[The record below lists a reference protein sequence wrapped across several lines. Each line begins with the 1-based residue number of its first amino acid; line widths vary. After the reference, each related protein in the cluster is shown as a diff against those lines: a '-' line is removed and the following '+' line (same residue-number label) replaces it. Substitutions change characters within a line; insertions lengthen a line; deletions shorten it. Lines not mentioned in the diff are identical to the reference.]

1 MAVVSELI
9 DLGLALK
16 RQGRL
21 KGAIEHFRQLQATY
35 PQNVRIMFELA
46 VCWSEFDVP
55 EQALPLYRDLLAR
68 PKGKSLPAK
77 DLPRLYTRLGAA
89 LYALQEYDQALS
101 ILDEGLRFHPSYRPL
116 RAYRIFALQAAEMPG
131 SALHDALEL
140 MLESLAPSRW
150 DTFED
155 QIRQIVKALR
165 APHDEAAIAAD
176 PPDIKAEVQASEI
189 QDTRALAQPAEGNQS
204 RPPVHDSPAPLD
216 LEEKVEKDQQP
227 ETAADNKIAVEWSAP
242 IEEDFEL
249 DLRVMKQRAKTRVN
263 KNARGGRGQLGK
275 KAVRI
280 NISDAKNK
288 NETASKDDAN
298 SDPSAPSAT
307 SGKFQIP
314 IDSD

>member
-16 RQGRL
+16 RQGKL

-35 PQNVRIMFELA
+35 PENVRIMFELA

-68 PKGKSLPAK
+68 PKGKSLLAK

-101 ILDEGLRFHPSYRPL
+101 ILDEGLRLHPSYRPL

-131 SALHDALEL
+131 SALNDALEL
-140 MLESLAPSRW
+140 MLESLAPSHW
-150 DTFED
+150 DSFED

-165 APHDEAAIAAD
+165 APLDEDAIAAD
-176 PPDIKAEVQASEI
+176 PPDFKAEAE
-189 QDTRALAQPAEGNQS
+189 PAEDMQS
-204 RPPVHDSPAPLD
+204 RPPVHDSPTSPERAA
-216 LEEKVEKDQQP
+216 KVEKEQVPGSAEDH
-227 ETAADNKIAVEWSAP
+227 KIAVDWSAP

-249 DLRVMKQRAKTRVN
+249 DLRVHKQAAKTRV
-263 KNARGGRGQLGK
+263 KKKARDRRGQLGK

-280 NISDAKNK
+280 NISDAKDK
-288 NETASKDDAN
+288 NESASQDDA
-298 SDPSAPSAT
+298 PSAPSDT
-307 SGKFQIP
+307 TGKIQIP
-314 IDSD
+314 IDKD

>member
-16 RQGRL
+16 RQGKL

-35 PQNVRIMFELA
+35 PENARIMFELA

-101 ILDEGLRFHPSYRPL
+101 ILDEGLRLHPSYRPL
-116 RAYRIFALQAAEMPG
+116 RAYRIFALQAAEMTG

-176 PPDIKAEVQASEI
+176 LPEKKAEAQ
-189 QDTRALAQPAEGNQS
+189 ALAQPAEGNQS
-204 RPPVHDSPAPLD
+204 RPPVHDSPAPPELAA
-216 LEEKVEKDQQP
+216 KVEKEQVP

-249 DLRVMKQRAKTRVN
+249 DLRVHKQRAKTRVN

-280 NISDAKNK
+280 NISDAKDK
-288 NETASKDDAN
+288 NETASKDGAN
-298 SDPSAPSAT
+298 SVPSAPSNP

-314 IDSD
+314 IDED